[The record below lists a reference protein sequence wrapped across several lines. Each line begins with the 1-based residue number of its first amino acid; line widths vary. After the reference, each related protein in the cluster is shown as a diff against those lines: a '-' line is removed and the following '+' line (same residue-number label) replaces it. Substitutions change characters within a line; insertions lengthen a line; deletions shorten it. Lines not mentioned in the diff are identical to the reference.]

1 MSEHLEPTPEKA
13 PARGRSRWILR
24 LVIPLVIALVA
35 AGLIV
40 RQQQSVEV
48 SRWTEQQAIP
58 AVMVVTPQHVEG
70 DGRLVLPGNL
80 QPYIDAPILA
90 RVNGYL
96 KRWYHDIGERVKP
109 GELLAEIDTPEL
121 DQQLEQARAD
131 LTSAQTKQQLAAITA
146 KRWANLL
153 ATDSV
158 SRQDADEKQANLD
171 ARKAETAAARANVA
185 RIEALEAFK
194 RVRAPFSGIITA
206 RKTDQGALISAG
218 SGTELFNVASIDPLR
233 LFVPV
238 AQSYVEQIKV
248 GMKASLSVPEH
259 PGQEF
264 QATVARTSGAISGS
278 AGTLLVELAVANK
291 QGLLTPGSYA
301 QVTFQLAQNLQTLK
315 VPASTLILR
324 KGGVKLAV
332 LEGNDHVRLKAITI
346 GRDTGSEVEVLS
358 GLAPEDRVVA
368 SPPDSIEDGDKVRV
382 ITAPQPQ
389 ATHP

>member
-1 MSEHLEPTPEKA
+1 MSEHPENKPTNA
-13 PARGRSRWILR
+13 RSRWLWR
-24 LVIPLVIALVA
+24 LLIPAVAALVA
-35 AGLIV
+35 AGLMI

-58 AVMVVTPQHVEG
+58 AVVVVTPQKSEG
-70 DGRLVLPGNL
+70 DGRLVLPGTL
-80 QPYIDAPILA
+80 QPFIDAPILA

-96 KRWYHDIGERVKP
+96 KRWYHDIGERVKA

-146 KRWANLL
+146 KRWNALL

-171 ARKAETAAARANVA
+171 ARKAETAAAKANVA

-194 RVRAPFSGIITA
+194 RVRAPFAGIITA

-218 SGTELFNVASIDPLR
+218 SGTELFNLASIDPLR

-248 GMKASLSVPEH
+248 GMKAVLTVPEY
-259 PGQEF
+259 PGKEF
-264 QATVARTSGAISGS
+264 QATVARTSGAISGN
-278 AGTLLVELAVANK
+278 AGTLLVELAVSNK
-291 QGLLTPGSYA
+291 DAQLKPGSYA
-301 QVTFQLAQNLQTLK
+301 QVTFQLPQNAQTLK
-315 VPASTLILR
+315 VPASTLVLR

-332 LEGNDHVRLKAITI
+332 LEGNDHVRLKAVTI
-346 GRDTGSEVEVLS
+346 GRDSGSEVEILS
-358 GLAPEDRVVA
+358 GLNPEDKVVA

-382 ITAPQPQ
+382 VSAAPKAEQK
-389 ATHP
+389 

>member
-1 MSEHLEPTPEKA
+1 MSDLPENKPTNA
-13 PARGRSRWILR
+13 RSRWLWR
-24 LVIPLVIALVA
+24 LLIPAVAALVA
-35 AGLIV
+35 AGLMI
-40 RQQQSVEV
+40 RQQQAVEV

-58 AVMVVTPQHVEG
+58 AVVVVTPQKSEG
-70 DGRLVLPGNL
+70 DGRLVLPGTL
-80 QPYIDAPILA
+80 QPFIDAPILA

-96 KRWYHDIGERVKP
+96 KRWYHDIGERVKA

-146 KRWANLL
+146 KRWNALL

-171 ARKAETAAARANVA
+171 ARKAETAAAKANVA

-194 RVRAPFSGIITA
+194 RVRAPFAGIITA

-218 SGTELFNVASIDPLR
+218 SGTELFNLASIDPLR

-248 GMKASLSVPEH
+248 GMKAVLTVPEY
-259 PGQEF
+259 PGKEF
-264 QATVARTSGAISGS
+264 QATVARTSGAISGN
-278 AGTLLVELAVANK
+278 AGTLLVELAVSNK
-291 QGLLTPGSYA
+291 DAQLKPGSYA
-301 QVTFQLAQNLQTLK
+301 QVTFQLPQNAQTLK
-315 VPASTLILR
+315 VPASTLVLR

-332 LEGNDHVRLKAITI
+332 LEGNDHVRLKAVTI
-346 GRDTGSEVEVLS
+346 GRDSGSEVEILS
-358 GLAPEDRVVA
+358 GLNPEDKVVA

-382 ITAPQPQ
+382 VSAAPKAEQK
-389 ATHP
+389 

>member
-1 MSEHLEPTPEKA
+1 MSDLPENKPTNA
-13 PARGRSRWILR
+13 RSRWLWR
-24 LVIPLVIALVA
+24 LLIPAVAALVA
-35 AGLIV
+35 AGLMI

-58 AVMVVTPQHVEG
+58 AVVVVTPQKSEG
-70 DGRLVLPGNL
+70 DGRLVLPGTL
-80 QPYIDAPILA
+80 QPFIDAPILA

-96 KRWYHDIGERVKP
+96 KRWYHDIGERVKA

-146 KRWANLL
+146 KRWNALL

-171 ARKAETAAARANVA
+171 ARKAETAAAKANVA

-194 RVRAPFSGIITA
+194 RVRAPFAGMITA

-218 SGTELFNVASIDPLR
+218 SGTELFNLASIDPLR

-248 GMKASLSVPEH
+248 GMKAVLTVPEY
-259 PGQEF
+259 PGKEF
-264 QATVARTSGAISGS
+264 QATVARTSGAISGN
-278 AGTLLVELAVANK
+278 AGTLLVELAVSNK
-291 QGLLTPGSYA
+291 DAQLKPGSYA
-301 QVTFQLAQNLQTLK
+301 QVTFQLPQNAQTLK
-315 VPASTLILR
+315 VPASALVLR

-332 LEGNDHVRLKAITI
+332 LEGNDHVRLKAVTI
-346 GRDTGSEVEVLS
+346 GRDSGSEVEILS
-358 GLAPEDRVVA
+358 GLNPEDKVVA

-382 ITAPQPQ
+382 VSAAPKAEQK
-389 ATHP
+389 